1 MPAGNRLGFRRSGRI
16 IHFVGSVVLLTLIS
30 PGVSGY
36 WPSRFP
42 RPGGESP
49 APDDSIPPDP
59 VSSFAE
65 APLNPPAEERV
76 YLGTI
81 ARNFYDSAQDR
92 GLSPRLIES
101 LLKIFTGEIDFHHDF
116 RKGDRFEI
124 LVASAPPRPGSAPEP
139 LILAAKIETQKTSHW
154 AFYYSDGKNPA
165 GYYNENGN
173 ALAGFRLLCP
183 LQHPRISS
191 GYAQRRYHPI
201 LKYYRPHLA
210 VDYAA
215 PAGTPIRASAGG
227 IIEYAGWKN
236 GWGHYLSLR
245 HNSTYTTTYGHLS
258 RYAPN
263 VKKGVPVRQ
272 GQIIG
277 YVGSSGLA
285 THPHLCYR
293 LLQNGKSINPLTF
306 PGLVSPPVSNPQQFQ
321 AAKAELIAKL
331 QSLSRSELSTALF
344 INPAPNPF

>member
-1 MPAGNRLGFRRSGRI
+1 MTAGNRLRYRRSGRI
-16 IHFVGSVVLLTLIS
+16 IHLIWLVVLMTFIS

-36 WPSRFP
+36 WPARLP
-42 RPGGESP
+42 EGSP
-49 APDDSIPPDP
+49 SPDDPKPQDS
-59 VSSFAE
+59 VSAFAE
-65 APLNPPAEERV
+65 APRPPLTGEQV

-81 ARNFYDSAQDR
+81 AQNFYDSAQDC

-124 LVASAPPRPGSAPEP
+124 LVASDPARPESAHGP
-139 LILAAKIETQKTSHW
+139 LILAAKIETQKAGHW
-154 AFYYSDGKNPA
+154 AFYYSDGKNQS
-165 GYYNENGN
+165 GYYDENGQ
-173 ALAGFRLLCP
+173 ALGGFRLLCP
-183 LQHPRISS
+183 LQHPHITS

-201 LKYYRPHLA
+201 LKYFRPHLA

-258 RYAPN
+258 RYAPGI
-263 VKKGVPVRQ
+263 KKGVSVRQ
-272 GQIIG
+272 GQVIG
-277 YVGSSGLA
+277 DVGSSGLA
-285 THPHLCYR
+285 TRPHLCFR
-293 LLQNGKSINPLTF
+293 LLDHGQSITPLTF
-306 PGLVSPPVSNPQQFQ
+306 LGSVSPPVHNPQEFQ
-321 AAKAELIAKL
+321 AAKAELIVKL
-331 QSLSRSELSTALF
+331 ESLSRAEFSTAFF
-344 INPAPNPF
+344 IAQPGH

>member
-1 MPAGNRLGFRRSGRI
+1 MAAGNKLGFRCPGRI
-16 IHFVGSVVLLTLIS
+16 IQFVCSVILMTLIS

-42 RPGGESP
+42 RPGGELF
-49 APDDSIPPDP
+49 APDDFIPQDP

-65 APLNPPAEERV
+65 APRPPLTGEQV

-81 ARNFYDSAQDR
+81 AQNFYDSAQKS

-124 LVASAPPRPGSAPEP
+124 LVASAPEP
-139 LILAAKIETQKTSHW
+139 LIFAAKIETQKAGHW
-154 AFYYSDGKNPA
+154 AFYYSDGKNLS
-165 GYYNENGN
+165 GYYDENGN
-173 ALAGFRLLCP
+173 ALGGFRLLCP
-183 LQHPRISS
+183 VKNPRVTS
-191 GYAQRRYHPI
+191 GYSSWRYHPI

-215 PAGTPIRASAGG
+215 PAGTPIRAPASGV
-227 IIEYAGWKN
+227 IEYRGWKN
-236 GWGHYLSLR
+236 GWGRYLSLR

-258 RYAPN
+258 QYRPGI
-263 VKKGVPVRQ
+263 KKGVRVRQ

-277 YVGSSGLA
+277 YIGSSGLA
-285 THPHLCYR
+285 TRPHLCYR
-293 LLQNGKSINPLTF
+293 LLQHGKSIDPLTF
-306 PGLVSPPVSNPQQFQ
+306 HVSVGPPVSNPQEFQ
-321 AAKAELIAKL
+321 AVKGELIVKLEGLPQAAVSASLATAKGG
-331 QSLSRSELSTALF
+331 R
-344 INPAPNPF
+344 